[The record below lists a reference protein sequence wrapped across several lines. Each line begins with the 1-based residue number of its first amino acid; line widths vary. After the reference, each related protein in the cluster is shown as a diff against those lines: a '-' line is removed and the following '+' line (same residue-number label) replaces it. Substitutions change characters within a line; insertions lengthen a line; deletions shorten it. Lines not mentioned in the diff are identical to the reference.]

1 MALGTN
7 HQTTTTGDKFIPEVW
22 ADETIA
28 AYKSNL
34 ALSNLVRKIN
44 HKNQR
49 GDTIHVPKPVRGSA
63 NSKASNTQ
71 VTLQGDTHNELSISI
86 DQHFEYSVLL
96 EDILMV
102 QAQPSLRRFYT
113 DDAGYALAKK
123 VDTDL
128 HSVGQSLNGG
138 NGTDYTSAVIGGDGS
153 TNYDPGANSG
163 TGNGTSLSDAG
174 IRQVIQSLD
183 DVDAPGDMR
192 SLVIPPVSKNTL
204 LGLSRFTEQAFTG
217 EAGGQNSIRSGK
229 VGNIYGVDVYVS
241 TNAPTITADDGT
253 TNYRVALMMHRDA
266 IVHAEQQSIR
276 TQTQYVQ
283 QYLGDLFTADTIYG
297 YNEYRD
303 EAGIPIVVPA

>member
-1 MALGTN
+1 MALGSN

-34 ALSNLVRKIN
+34 VLSNQVRKMN
-44 HKNQR
+44 HRNQR
-49 GDTIHVPKPVRGSA
+49 GDTIHIPKPVRGSA
-63 NSKASNTQ
+63 NTKQANTQ

-86 DQHFEYSVLL
+86 DQHWEYSVMI
-96 EDILMV
+96 EDILSV

-113 DDAGYALAKK
+113 DDAGYALAKQ

-128 HSVGQSLNGG
+128 HSVGKSLNGG
-138 NGTDYTSAVIGGDGS
+138 NGSDYTSAVIGGDGS
-153 TNYDPGANSG
+153 TNYDPTANTN
-163 TGNGTSLSDAG
+163 TGNGSALTDAG

-183 DVDAPGDMR
+183 DADVPADMR
-192 SLVIPPVSKNTL
+192 WFVIPPISKNTL

-217 EAGGQNSIRSGK
+217 EAGSNNSIRSGM
-229 VGNIYGVDVYVS
+229 VGEIYGIPVYVS
-241 TNAPTITADDGT
+241 TNCPTITADDT
-253 TNYRVALMMHRDA
+253 STQYRVAMMAHRDA
-266 IVHAEQQSIR
+266 IVHVEQQAIR
-276 TQTQYVQ
+276 TQTQYQQ

-303 EAGIPIVVPA
+303 EAGIPMVVPA